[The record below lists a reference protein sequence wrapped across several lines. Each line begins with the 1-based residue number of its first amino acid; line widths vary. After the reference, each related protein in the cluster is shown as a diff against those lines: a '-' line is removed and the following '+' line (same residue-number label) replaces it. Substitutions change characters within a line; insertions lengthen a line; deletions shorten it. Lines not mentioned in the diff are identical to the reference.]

1 MTPDNAIIKVIK
13 NRKFYTFNYDFKN
26 KDIYQWSSNDMA
38 KKTVK
43 PNFDCV
49 IVNSDDN
56 LNSDEL
62 SYYTKIQVR
71 VTKKLADIQ

>member
-1 MTPDNAIIKVIK
+1 MLF
-13 NRKFYTFNYDFKN
+13 RS
-26 KDIYQWSSNDMA
+26 YQWSSNDMA

>member
-1 MTPDNAIIKVIK
+1 MISKTKIWCQTDSNSDI
-13 NRKFYTFNYDFKN
+13 N
-26 KDIYQWSSNDMA
+26 IYQWSSNDMA

>member
-1 MTPDNAIIKVIK
+1 MIQTVIS
-13 NRKFYTFNYDFKN
+13 
-26 KDIYQWSSNDMA
+26 IYINGHQMDMA

>member
-1 MTPDNAIIKVIK
+1 
-13 NRKFYTFNYDFKN
+13 
-26 KDIYQWSSNDMA
+26 MA

-71 VTKKLADIQ
+71 VTKKLADIQSIHRKIFYKKISQEYN

>member
-1 MTPDNAIIKVIK
+1 MIQTVISIYI
-13 NRKFYTFNYDFKN
+13 NGHQMIWRK
-26 KDIYQWSSNDMA
+26 
-38 KKTVK
+38 K

>member
-1 MTPDNAIIKVIK
+1 
-13 NRKFYTFNYDFKN
+13 
-26 KDIYQWSSNDMA
+26 MA

-62 SYYTKIQVR
+62 SYYTKFRLELQ
-71 VTKKLADIQ
+71 KLADIQ